1 MSNVRRHSTHF
12 RTLVM
17 SLWPL
22 VDYFHANTATS
33 RARLAELDLIAQ
45 EGWYELYRHKTAG
58 SLWRID
64 REDKYRERF
73 MVEIKD
79 FATWQSFDSTQL
91 EMRLLLDSRGGLSG
105 EHCLVA
111 GCQKHALLKSA
122 FCLEHTYERGVQ
134 K

>member
-1 MSNVRRHSTHF
+1 
-12 RTLVM
+12 M

-22 VDYFHANTATS
+22 VDYFHTNTATS

-73 MVEIKD
+73 MVEITD
-79 FATWQSFDSTQL
+79 LATWQSFDSTQL
-91 EMRLLLDSRGGLSG
+91 EMQLLLVSRDGCSG
-105 EHCLVA
+105 ERCLAA

-122 FCLEHTYERGVQ
+122 FCQEHTYERGVRE
-134 K
+134 